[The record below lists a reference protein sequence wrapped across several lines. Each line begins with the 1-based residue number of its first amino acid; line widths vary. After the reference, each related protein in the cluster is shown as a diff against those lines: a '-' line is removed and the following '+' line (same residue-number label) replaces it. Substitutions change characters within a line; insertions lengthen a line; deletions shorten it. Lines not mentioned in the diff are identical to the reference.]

1 MYAPSW
7 VSDDQSPKNLYDEIL
22 PGLFQGG
29 TPDEDWRADAFE
41 SGVPQDAPAV
51 HFDAVVTLFAWAQP
65 CDWEVEEL
73 RYGFPDADP
82 RHADMSRVVR
92 AAQWAHERWRAGDTV
107 LIRCQ
112 AGLNRSGLVTA
123 MVLIL
128 DGASPEQAITRI
140 RARRSP
146 VALCNDHFVDWLL
159 DRADT
164 ALSLPTPTPTAA

>member
-1 MYAPSW
+1 MYAPRW
-7 VSDDQSPKNLYDEIL
+7 VSHDQSPKNLYDEIL

-29 TPDEDWRADAFE
+29 TPDEDWRVDALPF
-41 SGVPQDAPAV
+41 GGPDDQPAMPF
-51 HFDAVVTLFAWAQP
+51 HAVVTLFAWAQA

-82 RHADMSRVVR
+82 FDADMTRVVR
-92 AAQWAHERWRAGDTV
+92 AAGWAHKRWKDGDTV

-123 MVLIL
+123 MVLML
-128 DGASPEQAITRI
+128 DGWSAAEAIAHI

-146 VALCNDHFVDWLL
+146 VALCNDRFVDWLL
-159 DRADT
+159 DHAEA
-164 ALSLPTPTPTAA
+164 ALDLPTPTPTAA